1 MLYRC
6 HSVIVKEND
15 KTKSV
20 HVQCGDHFFSEYFQ
34 FMLVESMDVVP
45 INTEGQLPF
54 SLGTPNTPLMLFILK
69 IQLQNEQQQIL
80 SSELSNFKK

>member
-1 MLYRC
+1 
-6 HSVIVKEND
+6 
-15 KTKSV
+15 
-20 HVQCGDHFFSEYFQ
+20 
-34 FMLVESMDVVP
+34 MLVESMDVVP